1 MKNLPQKPDTSI
13 LFGDI
18 RRMIEDA
25 RAAVTV
31 NAGLTDL
38 YWRIGKRINDEI
50 VKGKRA
56 AYGDEIVST
65 VSRQLESRNA
75 PASAKGSTDRRK
87 EEKK

>member
-1 MKNLPQKPDTSI
+1 VKSLPQKFDTSI

-25 RAAVTV
+25 RAAVAVTV
-31 NAGLTDL
+31 NTGLTDL

-65 VSRQLESRNA
+65 VSRQLEMEYGTGFSVI
-75 PASAKGSTDRRK
+75 
-87 EEKK
+87 